1 MSSMT
6 DIVFL
11 LLVFFIIISTLVT
24 PYGLNVLLPTS
35 AEKTTAKPKVTISI
49 TPDSRFYIGDE
60 EVSINSMEALLQAS
74 VMESEKP
81 SIILKADQTVNYGDV
96 VKVMHICKRNHYELV
111 LATKPE

>member
-11 LLVFFIIISTLVT
+11 LLVFFIIISTMVT

-35 AEKTTAKPKVTISI
+35 AEKTTSKPKVTISI
-49 TPDSRFYIGDE
+49 TPDSRFYIGSD
-60 EVSINSMEALLQAS
+60 EVSINSMEALLKS
-74 VMESEKP
+74 SIMESDKP

-96 VKVMHICKRNHYELV
+96 VKVMDICKRNQYQLV
-111 LATKPE
+111 LATKPD